1 MEGLNGI
8 MCIAVALVQENM
20 SKRNPSPKR
29 KSSQNKQWNRTPNR
43 STKRRP
49 DINENSQT
57 VEGRHAVR
65 EAILAGTRRV
75 REVHMSEG
83 LDSAS
88 VIDDIA
94 NLSQELRIPLRKHGK
109 PNSNL

>member
-1 MEGLNGI
+1 
-8 MCIAVALVQENM
+8 M

-29 KSSQNKQWNRTPNR
+29 KSSQNKQWNKTPNR

-65 EAILAGTRRV
+65 ETILAGTRRV

-83 LDSAS
+83 LDSAQLLMTS
-88 VIDDIA
+88 PI
-94 NLSQELRIPLRKHGK
+94 SLRSFGYPFASTGK

>member
-1 MEGLNGI
+1 
-8 MCIAVALVQENM
+8 M
-20 SKRNPSPKR
+20 SKRNQSQKR
-29 KSSQNKQWNRTPNR
+29 KSPQDKQWKRTPNPPA
-43 STKRRP
+43 KRRS
-49 DINENSQT
+49 DSNKNSQT

-94 NLSQELRIPLRKHGK
+94 NLSQELRIPLRSTGK